1 LVALLGALGPLAA
14 ERPLASAADA
24 APERPVAI
32 AADVAPAPA
41 AQAMRVRVGT
51 LNASADAPFYW
62 AQERGYLREQG
73 LDLETTP
80 FDSAQQMIAPLGAD
94 QLDAG
99 GGGPGPGL
107 FNAIQRGIAV
117 RIVADRARAAPGT
130 RFNCLMVRKDLLDSG
145 AVRDFADL
153 RGRVYAE
160 PVPGNVMGY
169 VLDQQLRLAGLRPDD
184 VRWVTVPYPEMMVAF
199 GNANIDTAFP
209 VEPFNTLG
217 TERGVADCWRWT
229 ADMAPN
235 YQIAM
240 LLYGPTFAE
249 QRTDAARRFS
259 IAYLRAVRDYF
270 TAFFGDGQGRE
281 AFIELLTRV
290 TPVRDRAL
298 LERVAPTWMDPNGS
312 VNVASLQDIQRW
324 YLDRGEMTAEVDL
337 NRAVDASFADYAVG
351 QLGAYAP

>member
-1 LVALLGALGPLAA
+1 MLTGPGARRRREVRVGRIAILVGLVALLGALGPLAVERPLAVAADAAA
-14 ERPLASAADA
+14 ERPLAVAADA
-24 APERPVAI
+24 AVERPVTFTSAVD
-32 AADVAPAPA
+32 AAPA
-41 AQAMRVRVGT
+41 QTVRVRVGT
-51 LNASADAPFYW
+51 LSASADAPFYW

-130 RFNCLMVRKDLLDSG
+130 RFNCLMVRKELIDSG
-145 AVRDFADL
+145 AVRGFTDL

-169 VLDQQLRLAGLRPDD
+169 VLDQQLRQAGLRSDD

-199 GNANIDTAFP
+199 GNNNIDAAFP

-217 TERGVADCWRWT
+217 TERGVA
-229 ADMAPN
+229 
-235 YQIAM
+235 
-240 LLYGPTFAE
+240 
-249 QRTDAARRFS
+249 
-259 IAYLRAVRDYF
+259 
-270 TAFFGDGQGRE
+270 
-281 AFIELLTRV
+281 
-290 TPVRDRAL
+290 
-298 LERVAPTWMDPNGS
+298 
-312 VNVASLQDIQRW
+312 
-324 YLDRGEMTAEVDL
+324 
-337 NRAVDASFADYAVG
+337 
-351 QLGAYAP
+351 